1 MHDLAL
7 VEQGQFVSFCVFFGA
22 ICCGFITEVWPR
34 SHSFGMSVDSRENLT
49 DGPVNNTDNAAAYD
63 QSNLFSRVW
72 FSFMDPTIMLGYRR
86 TLEEN
91 DILNMMPGKIR
102 TIYSYRLVSLVW
114 ESHLQDCKLSNKTP
128 SLLWVV
134 LKTGGWSWAPILF
147 AAFAESIMEYI
158 QPILLDNIIG
168 FISSYSTTDPQSSTL
183 GVILAIGMFAA
194 AVLASVAS
202 GQFSQKSSNL
212 GLEIKSGLT
221 SVIYRKSLKLSPS
234 ARRTVTVGEIA
245 NHMSVDAE
253 RVGHALSFLP
263 WAITSPFEIAVAMW
277 LLYRQLGPST
287 LTGLGVVFLLI
298 PVQTLIAKVLN
309 NAKDKKLEAM
319 DGRIRLLTDILS
331 GIKAVKLYSWEQSFG
346 IKLGDY
352 RKIEL
357 KHLAH
362 VGTATALM
370 MIMYSSLPPLMAL
383 LSFGVYAV
391 VGGSN
396 GTNGAMSAQ
405 VVFVSITLFNRLSK
419 PIGRASEIIGE
430 IISFNV
436 AAKRIQGY
444 LLQEE
449 IDDCQIQHHEL
460 FLQQP
465 ESGHSQTLPNVKA
478 DDIVSSA
485 SIPSIDN
492 NPNVSIHVHN
502 GTFLWATPDL
512 SLSSEVIEEKSDSKL
527 PRPTLSNINLRISNS
542 SLTAV
547 VGRVGHGKSSLLSAI
562 IGDMYKQANEGVVR
576 INGSIAYVAQEA
588 WIMNR
593 SVKDNILFGKPLDQE
608 HYQRVL
614 HACSLLQDL
623 HMLPAGDQT
632 EIGERGINLSG
643 GQKQRVSL
651 ARAAYQD
658 ADIYLLDDPLSAVD
672 AHVDRHLWCNLIG
685 PQGLLKDKTRILVTH
700 GIHHL
705 SEVDHIVVLK
715 DGMIEEQGDYQT
727 LMSAKELFYQIIDE
741 YSVKGK
747 KTQEAAGAELVS
759 DDNIFVESEASC
771 SGGEIKSETEGLIN
785 DGLDHGG
792 GNAGLVMKEDAAE
805 GNVGWNVFKIYCKA
819 SAVRLGLTYG
829 FKHGLHKKVKMDN
842 LRAGRVV
849 NRFSSDIDNVDELVP
864 YCISDFLYFLTTVLG
879 ILIVISVS
887 LPLFLALVP
896 FIVIVYFALQSLYMK
911 SSRQLKRIHSI
922 SKSPMYQH
930 FSETLTG
937 VSTIRAMRAHERFI
951 HENSVKLDRSANAN
965 FAYEVVVRWLHIRLE
980 FLGAIIILATALLA
994 VLKKETLGPDKA
1006 GLVLSYAVNAMFA
1019 ITYLVKSF
1027 SELQNQL
1034 ISVERIHEYS
1044 LLNQEAPEKL
1054 PDDDRLPPNWP
1065 SEGRIAFKNYSTRY
1079 REGLNLVLDDV
1090 SFEIQPSEKIGVVGR
1105 TGAGKSSLTL
1115 ALFRIVEA
1123 ANSQWAIASNNRLNV
1138 QMAEMQEILIIEKDP
1153 SEVKVDNDGGSIE
1166 IDGIDISTIGLE
1178 TLRQHLAIIPQD
1190 PTLFSGTIRDNLD
1203 PFDQASDVEVWE
1215 ALERA
1220 HLKSHIDSLEGGLSF
1235 EVAQNG
1241 ENFSVGQRSLICLAR
1256 ALLRKTKILVL
1267 DEATAAVDVETD
1279 ELIQKTIRK
1288 EFKDRTILTIAHRI
1302 KTIMDSDKILVLE
1315 KGQVQEYDTPKA
1327 LLSKKGLFY
1336 SLAEQA
1342 GEVLEALNAMLHSKI
1357 KPASKL
1363 TSPSQLVASASTVS
1377 RPKDY
1382 AGVAKLNTND
1392 SRDIKD
1398 YRMRELTDLLSE
1410 RYLAQ
1415 LKQKDA
1421 SRFMKECFDRARGI
1435 DPDVPPEELPTPR
1448 PFASRNPVPRVTA
1461 PGTPTIHVCFGNM
1474 KSAPLG
1480 AFKADLRTLHVR
1492 TSAIPNIAFIG
1503 KAISVSNDPNITPE
1517 LRVKLKENYAYRLAK
1532 IAAETTK
1539 PVVREVFLQM
1549 MAAANIPIPAD
1560 LANKTIATAPLAT
1573 TPAVSV
1579 PDPETSSD
1587 MVVDPTEDQI
1597 NK

>member
-1 MHDLAL
+1 M
-7 VEQGQFVSFCVFFGA
+7 
-22 ICCGFITEVWPR
+22 EVWPR
-34 SHSFGMSVDSRENLT
+34 SHTFGIPVDSNDKLRE
-49 DGPVNNTDNAAAYD
+49 GPVDNPDNATAYD

-86 TLEEN
+86 TLEED

-102 TIYSYRLVSLVW
+102 TIYSYRLVSHVW

-147 AAFAESIMEYI
+147 AAFAESILEYI

-183 GVILAIGMFAA
+183 GVILAIGMSAA

-234 ARRTVTVGEIA
+234 ARRTATVGEIA

-263 WAITSPFEIAVAMW
+263 WVITSPFEIAIAMW

-287 LTGLGVVFLLI
+287 FTGLGVVFLLI

-331 GIKAVKLYSWEQSFG
+331 GIKAVKLYSWEQSFR

-357 KHLAH
+357 KYLGH
-362 VGTATALM
+362 VGAATALM

-391 VGGSN
+391 VGGPN

-449 IDDCQIQHHEL
+449 IDDSQIQHHEL

-465 ESGHSQTLPNVKA
+465 ESEHSQTLPNVKA

-485 SIPSIDN
+485 SISSIDN

-502 GTFLWATPDL
+502 GTFSWATPDL
-512 SLSSEVIEEKSDSKL
+512 SLSSEVIEEKSNSKL

-562 IGDMYKQANEGVVR
+562 IGDMYKQADEGVVR

-608 HYQRVL
+608 RYQRVL

-623 HMLPAGDQT
+623 DMLPAGDQT

-715 DGMIEEQGDYQT
+715 DGMIQEQGDYQT
-727 LMSAKELFYQIIDE
+727 LMLAKELFYQIIDE
-741 YSVKGK
+741 YSVKEK

-759 DDNIFVESEASC
+759 DDNIFVESEVSC

-785 DGLDHGG
+785 DGLDNGG

-819 SAVRLGLTYG
+819 STYLFSILCALGFIFSQSSQIGINIWLQTWASQEGEDGQPSVGKFLGVYAALVILYIIFDLGANSIVFVLGGVRAARIM
-829 FKHGLHKKVKMDN
+829 HEN
-842 LRAGRVV
+842 LLKNVLRLPMSAGRVV
-849 NRFSSDIDNVDELVP
+849 NRFSSDTDNVDELVP

-896 FIVIVYFALQSLYMK
+896 FIVVIYFALQSLYMK

-951 HENSVKLDRSANAN
+951 HENSVKSDRSANAN

-1027 SELQNQL
+1027 SGLQNQL

-1044 LLNQEAPEKL
+1044 LLNQEASEKL

-1065 SEGRIAFKNYSTRY
+1065 SEGRIVFKNYSTRY

-1123 ANSQWAIASNNRLNV
+1123 ANSQWAIASHNRPNV
-1138 QMAEMQEILIIEKDP
+1138 QMAEMQEIPIIEKDP

-1203 PFDQASDVEVWE
+1203 PFDQALDVEVWE
-1215 ALERA
+1215 ALEHA
-1220 HLKSHIDSLEGGLSF
+1220 HLKSYIDSLEGGLSF

-1256 ALLRKTKILVL
+1256 ALLRKTKVLVL

-1342 GEVLEALNAMLHSKI
+1342 GEV
-1357 KPASKL
+1357 
-1363 TSPSQLVASASTVS
+1363 
-1377 RPKDY
+1377 
-1382 AGVAKLNTND
+1382 
-1392 SRDIKD
+1392 
-1398 YRMRELTDLLSE
+1398 
-1410 RYLAQ
+1410 
-1415 LKQKDA
+1415 
-1421 SRFMKECFDRARGI
+1421 
-1435 DPDVPPEELPTPR
+1435 
-1448 PFASRNPVPRVTA
+1448 
-1461 PGTPTIHVCFGNM
+1461 
-1474 KSAPLG
+1474 
-1480 AFKADLRTLHVR
+1480 
-1492 TSAIPNIAFIG
+1492 
-1503 KAISVSNDPNITPE
+1503 
-1517 LRVKLKENYAYRLAK
+1517 
-1532 IAAETTK
+1532 
-1539 PVVREVFLQM
+1539 
-1549 MAAANIPIPAD
+1549 
-1560 LANKTIATAPLAT
+1560 
-1573 TPAVSV
+1573 
-1579 PDPETSSD
+1579 
-1587 MVVDPTEDQI
+1587 
-1597 NK
+1597 